1 MQKPMNPSEEKKH
14 MKQIS
19 IPLFSPAIAPERARS
34 RRSRPPWV
42 RDVFRNQR
50 NYVHLG
56 LKLFVCVEL
65 LIALEVGFD
74 TMNSPVTHSLP
85 QLPQHHIHQ
94 ITCQSVLTPYLASF
108 LPPLDSSP

>member
-50 NYVHLG
+50 NYVH
-56 LKLFVCVEL
+56 
-65 LIALEVGFD
+65 
-74 TMNSPVTHSLP
+74 
-85 QLPQHHIHQ
+85 
-94 ITCQSVLTPYLASF
+94 
-108 LPPLDSSP
+108 